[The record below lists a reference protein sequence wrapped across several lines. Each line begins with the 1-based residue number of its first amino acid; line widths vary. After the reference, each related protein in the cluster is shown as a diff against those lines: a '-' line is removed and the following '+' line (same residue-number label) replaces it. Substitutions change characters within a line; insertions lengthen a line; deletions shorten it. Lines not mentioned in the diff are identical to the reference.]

1 MLVYGQK
8 IWHCPLTSS
17 HIANTPTKQRKEV
30 YMLGLSWV
38 AKSLIATL
46 CLVPLLL
53 AIGFLGR
60 NYQVRAEATM
70 IWYFFGIV
78 IGALLVM
85 WRLNIINGSDL
96 ALTMPHF
103 AVLLMGMVLGVASNI
118 LLFQAIPVAPNPG
131 LPMAF
136 VIRPLSSSSCSLRC
150 LASFYRSTLTRRGS
164 TSILSPASCLR
175 WWASRSSR

>member
-1 MLVYGQK
+1 
-8 IWHCPLTSS
+8 
-17 HIANTPTKQRKEV
+17 
-30 YMLGLSWV
+30 MLGLSWV

-53 AIGFLGR
+53 AIGFLGW
-60 NYQVRAEATM
+60 NCQVRAEATM